1 MRNEK
6 LIIELMGEVKRLML
20 KVKDLEVKAQ
30 VVELNS
36 KK

>member
-1 MRNEK
+1 MKSEK
-6 LIIELMGEVKRLML
+6 LIIELMEEVKRLML
-20 KVKDLEVKAQ
+20 KVKDLEIKAQ